1 MRAMNASSSFRRIPA
16 LVATIGLLAGAQALV
31 PGSALAVMDDGS
43 EECLSLSGSIDC
55 ITAADDE
62 DDGTAVSDGSDT
74 SSWGDD
80 SVDDGSSWDDGS
92 DDSSWGEDTSVE
104 VQLASYDNAPRPTY
118 STGTPP
124 PTDPW
129 GRPYMPETFDDPFAP
144 ESEDDGNSWDVPDGA
159 DDLIFPECGVLHL
172 WMCNEFKGDRVKGR
186 SVRPARKGD
195 QSTDHW
201 DFDKKKSRKGGRA
214 HMRRI
219 AKHSDRQRP
228 ARGGRRVD

>member
-1 MRAMNASSSFRRIPA
+1 MRAMNTSSRFRRIPV
-16 LVATIGLLAGAQALV
+16 LVAVIGLLAGAQALV

-43 EECLSLSGSIDC
+43 EECLALSGSIDC
-55 ITAADDE
+55 ITAADAD

-80 SVDDGSSWDDGS
+80 STDDGASWDDGG

-104 VQLASYDNAPRPTY
+104 VQLASYDNAPKPSY

-129 GRPYMPETFDDPFAP
+129 GRPYMPETFDDPFNP
-144 ESEDDGNSWDVPDGA
+144 LTEDDISDILNSADLVFPD
-159 DDLIFPECGVLHL
+159 CGVMHL
-172 WMCNEFKGDRVKGR
+172 WRCDEFKGDRVKGR

-214 HMRRI
+214 RMRRI